1 MSAATAWEH
10 SWGSC
15 NRGGDCEIRGGEPG
29 EVMESAPH
37 WEKHQSGA
45 EPWHCS
51 QQVLIPSSSHPT
63 KTGGR
68 FLRKTFLLFPVRA
81 ACLGSVLQWTIQSGQ
96 GRPQLGPFPP
106 ARAVHAP
113 GVTQKTLFLCECL
126 SALGAK
132 LRMMKDHLSSKKKN
146 SLMLSKIANSSRTPV
161 QICKMLSQAWSRVI
175 S

>member
-15 NRGGDCEIRGGEPG
+15 NRGGDCEIHGSEPG
-29 EVMESAPH
+29 GVMESAQHRETPE
-37 WEKHQSGA
+37 WV

-68 FLRKTFLLFPVRA
+68 FLRKTFLLFPIRA
-81 ACLGSVLQWTIQSGQ
+81 MCLGSVLQWTIQSGQ
-96 GRPQLGPFPP
+96 GRPQLGPFPL
-106 ARAVHAP
+106 ACAVHAP
-113 GVTQKTLFLCECL
+113 GVTQKMLFLCECL

-132 LRMMKDHLSSKKKN
+132 LRMMKDHLSSKKKFPY
-146 SLMLSKIANSSRTPV
+146 A
-161 QICKMLSQAWSRVI
+161 
-175 S
+175 